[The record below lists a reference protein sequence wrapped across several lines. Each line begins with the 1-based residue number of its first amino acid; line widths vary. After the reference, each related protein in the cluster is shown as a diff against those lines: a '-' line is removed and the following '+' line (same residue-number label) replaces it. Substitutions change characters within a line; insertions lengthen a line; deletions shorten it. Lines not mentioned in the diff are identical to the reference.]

1 MGQTSYIYINEMKM
15 WQAMQDSYTSRDVDK
30 KNLNE
35 LGVVSKPQNKTYE
48 TLGCALN
55 GDVCPEFE
63 R

>member
-55 GDVCPEFE
+55 
-63 R
+63 